1 MFLNYPYRHNFSDDN
16 LTGFFF
22 QFELQGFLLFLLKC
36 ECGKT
41 IHSLSDIEPPGWW
54 PAEVAFVDDLLG
66 RNTKK
71 GVRSFVFF
79 GEKSI
84 PI

>member
-1 MFLNYPYRHNFSDDN
+1 MIFQIIVTLA
-16 LTGFFF
+16 LFF

-41 IHSLSDIEPPGWW
+41 INSLSDIEPPGWW